1 MNIFRSLL
9 SISHGVRI
17 FDLSHLVTIIKM
29 LTRGLHRVHCLF
41 IKNAHNLQNSS
52 QIQTFEGFSVFCCSN
67 PRWSGSA
74 GVWLAATYT
83 ASYSTPTLSNN
94 LVTSIYGLRD
104 LDPVRNWSQNT
115 STHNI
120 FILQHF
126 LFGYDGIHLP
136 VDTLPLRAYYI
147 ILSI

>member
-1 MNIFRSLL
+1 M
-9 SISHGVRI
+9 
-17 FDLSHLVTIIKM
+17 
-29 LTRGLHRVHCLF
+29 
-41 IKNAHNLQNSS
+41 
-52 QIQTFEGFSVFCCSN
+52 
-67 PRWSGSA
+67 
-74 GVWLAATYT
+74 WLAATYT

-104 LDPVRNWSQNT
+104 LDPVRNLSQNT

-136 VDTLPLRAYYI
+136 ADTLPLRAYYI
-147 ILSI
+147 ILSISSTYCSYILLTPQEKLWHKTEINRDGLKIITITLNEWG